1 MKTTARLITLAAVL
15 ACAATAQ
22 AAPEITLEVVPQEDP
37 KKDAPPDLE
46 AKVVSGSAAPD
57 VATISLVQT
66 DPKKGPIEIKAAEL
80 KTYAQGKEKLGLV
93 VLFES
98 QFVWIGDD
106 SYSENA
112 TKYEGVYKV
121 LTAALDKLNTAGPP
135 GSKGALVSYGTGA
148 QVKWQGELKD
158 LTGDK
163 IGTQKELGRMGTTPV
178 VNRDL
183 VVGVDEAA
191 VLLNKMGTSRK
202 VLVVIG
208 DGVNTNAEAGQA
220 ELSERKKK
228 LTGDGVVVYA
238 IYLQAPVDLD
248 GDPNGMKKLTGNHKA
263 LESSEGLGPAVS
275 SVVDQIN
282 DRYYVRFPGADVK
295 LKKSFEW
302 DENPHTFAL
311 KIDKDEFEIDEIV
324 LAPKWIP
331 PWMRKSGGFPW
342 WLFIIIPLG
351 LILLVVVGIK
361 VFKKKPE
368 PEPVFVPAPVAAPA
382 PSAPA
387 PAGPMKTV
395 MIGIGGDDQGFPV
408 VGWIVPLNGP
418 NQFQTF
424 KLQAGATKIG
434 TGGAA
439 HIVVNDGFMST
450 EHCQIVCSPAGFVLV
465 DGGSTN
471 GTYVN
476 DRKVDKH
483 ELVDNDVIMMGKTN
497 FRFKSIN

>member
-1 MKTTARLITLAAVL
+1 MKTIVRLVLLAAVL
-15 ACAATAQ
+15 AGATRAD
-22 AAPEITLEVVPQEDP
+22 AAPEISLELVPQEDP
-37 KKDAPPDLE
+37 KKDAPPDIV

-66 DPKKGPIEIKAAEL
+66 DPKKGPIEIKATEL

-121 LTAALDKLNTAGPP
+121 LTAALDKLGAAGPP

-163 IGTQKELGRMGTTPV
+163 IGTQKELGRMGATPV

-228 LTGDGVVVYA
+228 LTGDGIVVYA

-302 DENPHTFAL
+302 DENPHTFSL
-311 KIDKDEFEIDEIV
+311 KIDKDEFEIDEIA
-324 LAPKWIP
+324 LAPKWKP
-331 PWMRKSGGFPW
+331 PWMRSKGGFPW
-342 WLFIIIPLG
+342 WLFLVIPLA
-351 LILLVVVGIK
+351 LVALVVIGIK

-368 PEPVFVPAPVAAPA
+368 PEPVYVPAPVAAPA